1 MSSQSKG
8 KKNKQGDWGSTEES
22 PKVAK
27 KPNTGPTSEDQVE
40 DNMADNETTVA
51 SQEEPTLLQLR
62 DILTDLQES
71 VAVILK
77 ENINLK
83 EELSQIKA
91 SFQSQGRDLDKLKKS
106 LEKVTNENTSL
117 KCELDHDRKKLKEQE
132 EEKARLWVEQDEL
145 EQYSRKSSLKI
156 HGLPENVYSSTEEA
170 VLEIAKVLNVEM
182 IPNNIDISHKLKRK
196 GKTFIIVKFSSHKIK
211 TELYKERTKLKN
223 INIASVFP
231 SFSNATSAGQARI
244 FINENLTAY

>member
-8 KKNKQGDWGSTEES
+8 KKNKQGDRGSTEES

-40 DNMADNETTVA
+40 DNMADNETTVT

-117 KCELDHDRKKLKEQE
+117 KCELDHARKKTKRTRGGDSETVGGAGRIRPVQQE
-132 EEKARLWVEQDEL
+132 KPAQD
-145 EQYSRKSSLKI
+145 SCFTRKCLFVDRRSSL
-156 HGLPENVYSSTEEA
+156 GDS
-170 VLEIAKVLNVEM
+170 
-182 IPNNIDISHKLKRK
+182 K
-196 GKTFIIVKFSSHKIK
+196 GA
-211 TELYKERTKLKN
+211 EC
-223 INIASVFP
+223 
-231 SFSNATSAGQARI
+231 
-244 FINENLTAY
+244 